1 MLRGGA
7 VAAGLAG
14 ALLAAAC
21 VGAPMRDS
29 SAQCAQERTQTVLF
43 SQAQRLDTLSV
54 RAAGP
59 TCAQAR
65 ITITLRRTTG
75 ALLWS
80 EWAYWSAVDSARFPD
95 EVTEPVSPEDMAR
108 TVESWV
114 LVQQTSE
121 APAWP
126 ADIASLADLRID
138 EAQYATP
145 LSRDAYERVRAA
157 NAPMI
162 CTPIGP
168 EYGHCLVYDPE
179 TRRARVFY
187 ERGI

>member
-1 MLRGGA
+1 MDNL
-7 VAAGLAG
+7 
-14 ALLAAAC
+14 
-21 VGAPMRDS
+21 
-29 SAQCAQERTQTVLF
+29 T
-43 SQAQRLDTLSV
+43 V
-54 RAAGP
+54 RAEGE
-59 TCAQAR
+59 TCARAR
-65 ITITLRRTTG
+65 ITITLRSATG

-95 EVTEPVSPEDMAR
+95 EVTEPVSAEDMAR

-114 LVQQTSE
+114 LVRQTSE

-126 ADIASLADLRID
+126 VDIASLADLRID

-145 LSRDAYERVRAA
+145 LTRDAYERVRTA

-179 TRRARVFY
+179 TRRAGVFF